1 MLSEIYR
8 ILEVCK
14 SIVSRLSSQ
23 DVDVSVKSAP
33 ANIQNTTLCNDD
45 EMWWDQSDVSGQM
58 SFDPNNNNIL
68 NVEAI
73 LDDSILDD
81 VQLFPSDSDD
91 HSDDDD
97 DGEDSIAVRVKLRK
111 LAQCQSPE
119 ASVPN
124 VQEQQLATS
133 QDPFIEKMTRFINM
147 SSPGHVF
154 NVKKSMKKKKKR
166 AAKMVHPELVT
177 LWRNVGDLFANQV
190 SVSTPDPS
198 IPVVDWS
205 KVNSRFIANIP
216 APSPQ
221 PLSGCSEDPE
231 FYEHKNVRRCQPSG
245 AVTWETKW
253 SPHKS
258 SKTPFGTKLGFL
270 TDAGVIKAESNHQIV
285 HGYIW
290 SPSCN
295 QYILHAKFPG
305 ELERSE
311 VSSKR
316 RKKKRGSR

>member
-97 DGEDSIAVRVKLRK
+97 DGEDSIAVRV
-111 LAQCQSPE
+111 
-119 ASVPN
+119 
-124 VQEQQLATS
+124 
-133 QDPFIEKMTRFINM
+133 
-147 SSPGHVF
+147 
-154 NVKKSMKKKKKR
+154 
-166 AAKMVHPELVT
+166 
-177 LWRNVGDLFANQV
+177 
-190 SVSTPDPS
+190 
-198 IPVVDWS
+198 
-205 KVNSRFIANIP
+205 
-216 APSPQ
+216 
-221 PLSGCSEDPE
+221 
-231 FYEHKNVRRCQPSG
+231 
-245 AVTWETKW
+245 
-253 SPHKS
+253 
-258 SKTPFGTKLGFL
+258 
-270 TDAGVIKAESNHQIV
+270 
-285 HGYIW
+285 
-290 SPSCN
+290 
-295 QYILHAKFPG
+295 
-305 ELERSE
+305 
-311 VSSKR
+311 
-316 RKKKRGSR
+316 